1 MFKTDIV
8 CQCDCC
14 HFSVM
19 MRAKCTSSGEII
31 YKDVLDAM
39 HEKRWKM
46 VRGKTICPRCINKGV
61 VE

>member
-1 MFKTDIV
+1 MFLTDLNIL
-8 CQCDCC
+8 CDSC
-14 HFSVM
+14 HISVP
-19 MRAKCTSSGEII
+19 MRVRCTCSGEVL
-31 YKDVLDAM
+31 YNDVLDAM